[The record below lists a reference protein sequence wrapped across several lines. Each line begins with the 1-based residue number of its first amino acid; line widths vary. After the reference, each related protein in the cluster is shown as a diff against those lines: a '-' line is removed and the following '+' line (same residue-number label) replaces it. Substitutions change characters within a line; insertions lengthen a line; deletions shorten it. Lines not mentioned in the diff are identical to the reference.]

1 MNIAY
6 SQDVIAV
13 VISLALIF
21 AYYLFLHFRIRTDSS
36 YTIHALLNAGRASW
50 VARMMTDQKDSIL
63 GVQTLRNAIMG
74 STFFA
79 STAVVLV
86 IGVLTLTAQGDKLA
100 DVWHTLNPNGQFD
113 HRLLL
118 FKLLIL
124 LIDLLCAFILFAQ
137 SIRLLNHVGFMI
149 SVPAKVVAPA
159 AVAQMLIH
167 AGLQHRRGMRCY
179 YFAVP
184 MLFWL
189 FGPVFLILANLGL
202 VVSLYYLDQA
212 PSDEVVMPIHP
223 QR

>member
-6 SQDVIAV
+6 GHDLIAV
-13 VISLALIF
+13 LISLALIS
-21 AYYLFLHFRIRTDSS
+21 AYYLFLHFRIKKDSS
-36 YTIHALLNAGRASW
+36 YTIHALLNGGRAAW
-50 VARMMTDQKDSIL
+50 VARMMADHKESIL

-79 STAVVLV
+79 STAVILI
-86 IGVLTLTAQGDKLA
+86 IGALTLTAQSDKLA
-100 DVWHTLNPNGQFD
+100 DVWHALNPDGQFD
-113 HRLLL
+113 HRLWL

-149 SVPAKVVAPA
+149 SVSSKVVAPA

-189 FGPVFLILANLGL
+189 FGPIFLVLANFGL

-212 PSDEVVMPIHP
+212 PSDEVAMPIHP
-223 QR
+223 Q